1 MKTITRFSSIVE
13 VIDEYADAANVTLNA
28 GAREALL
35 GIDDYE
41 ATEWL
46 VIDGRIAVCYDTIS
60 GDVYLS
66 EPLDELIAHTNDF
79 ARVEGVTT

>member
-1 MKTITRFSSIVE
+1 MKTIAHFSSIVE
-13 VIDEYADAANVTLNA
+13 VIDEYANAANVTLNA

-41 ATEWL
+41 ATEWI
-46 VIDGRIAVCYDTIS
+46 VIDSQIAVCYDTIS

-66 EPLDELIAHTNDF
+66 ESLDELIAHTNDF
-79 ARVEGVTT
+79 ARIEEVTT

>member
-1 MKTITRFSSIVE
+1 MKTITRYSSIVE

-41 ATEWL
+41 ATEWI
-46 VIDGRIAVCYDTIS
+46 VIDGQIAVCYDTIS

-66 EPLDELIAHTNDF
+66 ESLDELIAHTNDF
-79 ARVEGVTT
+79 ARTTC